1 MSVAARTREGRTN
14 PNASDRGERGLWEP
28 RGEIRADGS
37 LLERVLHARG
47 LDKADGFLSPSL
59 TDLHDPS
66 LIPDL
71 DEAAHRI
78 LDGLRRGERLVIYGD
93 YDVDGTTACA
103 ILYHT
108 LRAIEPAAE
117 VRSYLPHRLDEGY
130 GLNADAIRTLAE
142 QGTNLIVSVDC
153 GITAIEEARLA
164 RTLGV
169 DLIITDHHN
178 PPASNDD
185 LPEALC
191 VVHPR
196 RPGSRYPFGGL
207 CGAGVAYKLAWRLC
221 TLHCG
226 SARIHP
232 DLRRL
237 LVDLLG
243 LCALGTIADVV
254 PLMDENRAIV
264 RFGLTRIRSSPIEGL
279 RALVVASRLDGES
292 VSEEDV
298 GFRLAP
304 RMNACGRLGHAG
316 QTLELLTT
324 ATGERAEQIARDL
337 SRLNDERRRLERR
350 ILDEA
355 LARAKELE
363 MDAPDSRSVLLA
375 GDWHPGVVGIVCSRL
390 AETLCRPSILLCE
403 DGDLLRGSGRSVP
416 RFDLHDA
423 LLQCADLLEAFGGH
437 DHAAGLSLRRDRLD
451 ELRERFGG
459 ICAAALA
466 HREPIPTI
474 VYDTN
479 ARAEELTLGAFEDLR
494 RMAPFGSANP
504 RPHLRIRDARLA
516 RDPRSF
522 GRNGEHASL
531 SIASGT
537 NEVRIVAWRWMQR
550 LPDLHRGDRLDL
562 IVTPAISTFRGARPE
577 PELVDLRR
585 T

>member
-1 MSVAARTREGRTN
+1 MSVAARTREERTK
-14 PNASDRGERGLWEP
+14 PNAGARGERGLWEP
-28 RGEIRADGS
+28 RGEITADGT

-47 LDKADGFLSPSL
+47 LDRSDAFLSPSL

-71 DEAAHRI
+71 DEAAQRI
-78 LDGLRRGERLVIYGD
+78 LHGLRRGERIVIYGD

-108 LRAIEPAAE
+108 LRAIEPDAN
-117 VRSYLPHRLDEGY
+117 VQTYLPHRLEEGY
-130 GLNADAIRTLAE
+130 GLNADAIRSLAE
-142 QGTNLIVSVDC
+142 QQTDLIVSVDC
-153 GITAIEEARLA
+153 GITAIAEARLA

-178 PPASNDD
+178 PPASNDN

-196 RPGSRYPFGGL
+196 RPGSRYPFGDL

-226 SARIHP
+226 SPRIHP
-232 DLRRL
+232 ELRRL

-254 PLMDENRAIV
+254 PLLDENRAIV
-264 RFGLTRIRSSPIEGL
+264 RYGLARIRTSPIEGL
-279 RALVVASRLDGES
+279 RALVAASRLDGES

-324 ATGERAEQIARDL
+324 ATGARAEQIAGDL
-337 SRLNDERRRLERR
+337 SRLNDERRRLERQ
-350 ILDEA
+350 ILEEA
-355 LARAKELE
+355 HARAKELG
-363 MDAPDSRSVLLA
+363 MDAPDSRCVLLA

-390 AETLCRPSILLCE
+390 VETLCRPTILLCE
-403 DGDLLRGSGRSVP
+403 DGPMLRGSGRSVP
-416 RFDLHDA
+416 GFDLHGA
-423 LLQCADLLEAFGGH
+423 LKQCADLLETFGGH
-437 DHAAGLSLRRDRLD
+437 DHAAGLSLPRDHLD
-451 ELRERFGG
+451 ALRERLSG
-459 ICAAALA
+459 ICSAALGS
-466 HREPIPTI
+466 REPIATI
-474 VYDTN
+474 AYD
-479 ARAEELTLGAFEDLR
+479 AEAQPEELTLGAFEDLQ
-494 RMAPFGSANP
+494 RMAPFGKDNP
-504 RPHLRIRDARLA
+504 RPHLRVRDARLA
-516 RDPRSF
+516 RELRSF
-522 GRNGEHASL
+522 GGSGEHASL
-531 SIASGT
+531 HLASGAG
-537 NEVRIVAWRWMQR
+537 EVRIVAWRWMER
-550 LPDLHRGDRLDL
+550 MPDLRRGDRLDL
-562 IVTPAISTFRGARPE
+562 IIAPVISTFRGRRPE